1 MNTPQRPARK
11 AIVIAAMSAPC
22 TSRIVVSAWPSPG
35 RPMSRGVASVLAIA
49 RVMKTNGSA
58 TSSTPSRG
66 RRACSRRPMR
76 VAVASRALTL
86 GSWRPR

>member
-1 MNTPQRPARK
+1 MNTPQRPARN
-11 AIVIAAMSAPC
+11 AIVIAAMYGA
-22 TSRIVVSAWPSPG
+22 VHVAH
-35 RPMSRGVASVLAIA
+35 RGQCVAITGQADEPRSGLGLAIA
-49 RVMKTNGSA
+49 RVMKKNGSA
-58 TSSTPSRG
+58 TSRTPSSG